1 MIKTGYMEAS
11 QHYRAAPVVT
21 KVIYTY
27 GVSFFRLSMDCNM
40 MTCIVWT
47 ALAYYVFTSVNT
59 HYNELQQFVMILRQS
74 LPLERLRMIS
84 HSN

>member
-47 ALAYYVFTSVNT
+47 TVRNDTTTEPASREAENDIT
-59 HYNELQQFVMILRQS
+59 Q
-74 LPLERLRMIS
+74 
-84 HSN
+84 